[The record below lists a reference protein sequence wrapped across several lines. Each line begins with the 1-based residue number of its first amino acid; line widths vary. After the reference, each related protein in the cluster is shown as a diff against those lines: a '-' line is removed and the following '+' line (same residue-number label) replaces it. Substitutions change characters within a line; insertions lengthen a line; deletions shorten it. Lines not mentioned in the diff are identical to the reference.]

1 MGGISRRYFCGLA
14 VGLASIPADFSSN
27 SAAAASAR
35 TVRLRDGTLVPAL
48 GQGSWHLGQ
57 MRHPIEAEEEAMRV
71 GISLGLTLIDT
82 AELYGGGLAEEMIGR
97 VITGQRDHVFIVSK
111 VLPSHA
117 DPAGIRRACEGS
129 LGRLG
134 TDHLDL
140 YLLHWRDGIRDLSPV
155 VSTFEELKAAG
166 RIRRWGVSNFRV
178 GDMEDLLRVPAGDR
192 CAINQ
197 VEYNLANR
205 HIERDLLPWCL
216 QHKLPIM
223 AYSPLGGDGSGLLR
237 NAGLAN
243 VAATKRV
250 PPSAVALAW
259 TMRSGIAVSIP
270 ESGAVEHVKQNAAAL
285 GLELSEQDL
294 EALDRAFPA

>member
-1 MGGISRRYFCGLA
+1 
-14 VGLASIPADFSSN
+14 
-27 SAAAASAR
+27 
-35 TVRLRDGTLVPAL
+35 
-48 GQGSWHLGQ
+48 
-57 MRHPIEAEEEAMRV
+57 MRV

-82 AELYGGGLAEEMIGR
+82 AEAYGGGLAEQMIGR

-192 CAINQ
+192 YAINQ
-197 VEYNLANR
+197 VEYSLANR
-205 HIERDLLPWCL
+205 HIERDLLPWC
-216 QHKLPIM
+216 QHKLPIR
-223 AYSPLGGDGSGLLR
+223 AHREPFRTVADHHLINNTRRARFEIDHPHRVDLAILPPADVVDDPEFAVRGHLDVE
-237 NAGLAN
+237 AG
-243 VAATKRV
+243 
-250 PPSAVALAW
+250 
-259 TMRSGIAVSIP
+259 
-270 ESGAVEHVKQNAAAL
+270 
-285 GLELSEQDL
+285 
-294 EALDRAFPA
+294 

>member
-35 TVRLRDGTLVPAL
+35 TVRLADGTLVPAL

-82 AELYGGGLAEEMIGR
+82 AEAYGGGLAEEMIGR

-197 VEYNLANR
+197 VEYSLANR

-216 QHKLPIM
+216 QHKLQ
-223 AYSPLGGDGSGLLR
+223 R
-237 NAGLAN
+237 RC
-243 VAATKRV
+243 T
-250 PPSAVALAW
+250 
-259 TMRSGIAVSIP
+259 RSTP
-270 ESGAVEHVKQNAAAL
+270 
-285 GLELSEQDL
+285 
-294 EALDRAFPA
+294 

>member
-14 VGLASIPADFSSN
+14 AGLASIPADFSSN

-35 TVRLRDGTLVPAL
+35 TVRLGDGTLVPAL

-82 AELYGGGLAEEMIGR
+82 AEAYGDGLAEEMIGR

-178 GDMEDLLRVPAGDR
+178 GDMEDLLRVPAGYR

-197 VEYNLANR
+197 VEYSLANR
-205 HIERDLLPWCL
+205 RIERDLASFATPDW
-216 QHKLPIM
+216 PT
-223 AYSPLGGDGSGLLR
+223 SP
-237 NAGLAN
+237 
-243 VAATKRV
+243 
-250 PPSAVALAW
+250 PPRGCRRP
-259 TMRSGIAVSIP
+259 RSRWPGRC
-270 ESGAVEHVKQNAAAL
+270 AAAL
-285 GLELSEQDL
+285 RFRFRSPVPASTSSRMPPRSAWNCRSRTSKRWIEP
-294 EALDRAFPA
+294 FPHNGFSAAPPAPH